1 MTTEKQREI
10 TSIKKKKIM
19 ELKFTQNRDALR
31 PA

>member
-10 TSIKKKKIM
+10 TSIKKKIM